1 MKRIEWMVCA
11 ALGLTLS
18 ALAQSSDSNLCYNGD
33 FSSEKGHFDGW
44 NLDFD
49 WTGNKHWQ
57 GNALNV
63 AFLPEFNGK
72 KSVLKMTVPKGYES
86 KVETPLVAYKTG
98 ERYKCTFDICVENV
112 TMKMRFNGYSFKPG
126 IRPYD
131 PPKLQDMRPFYRTE
145 QMDVKR
151 GAWRTVSMEFP
162 NNSQISQ
169 TAYDHLKK
177 VRYISVMTYV
187 PGETYGA
194 GNFYI
199 ANMRIVKLPGEVKVK
214 K

>member
-1 MKRIEWMVCA
+1 MKRIQLLACTAA
-11 ALGLTLS
+11 ALAAAWAFS
-18 ALAQSSDSNLCYNGD
+18 APDSNLCYNSD

-44 NLDFD
+44 TVDFD
-49 WTGNKHWQ
+49 WTGNSHWQ

-63 AFLPEFNGK
+63 SFLPEFKGK
-72 KSVLKMTVPKGYES
+72 QNVLKMKVPKGYES

-98 ERYKCTFDICVENV
+98 ERYKCTFDICVEDV
-112 TMKMRFNGYSFKPG
+112 TMKMRVNGYSFKPG

-131 PPKLQDMRPFYRTE
+131 PPKLQDMRPVYRTE
-145 QMDVKR
+145 QMDVNR

-169 TAYDHLKK
+169 TAYNHLKK
-177 VRYISVMTYV
+177 VRYISVLTYV

-199 ANMRIVKLPGEVKVK
+199 ANMRIVKLPGEVKIK